1 MNRPLFSIVIVN
13 FNTEKYLEKAILSI
27 LNQSCKDYEIIMVDG
42 GSQDGSIDIIQ
53 RYANHFS
60 WWISEPDTGQS
71 DAFNKGFL
79 HAKGEY
85 YVWLNADDLM
95 LPRTLELVKE
105 SIIRNPD
112 KKWFALNTLYI
123 DKDNTVWR
131 AYKTPPYRYRV
142 LKNGHIEMG
151 GPSSF
156 YHKSLFEECGPFNIN
171 YHYLMDIDLWLKF
184 INAGYSLKR
193 INNFGWAF
201 RDHEGSKTSSSLRG
215 KPSEKFLKEKELV
228 HKENNNTPKIIYLL
242 FQKLCRFF
250 YSYPRAWYYTKKY
263 SGKTIDE
270 IIQ

>member
-1 MNRPLFSIVIVN
+1 MRPLFSIVIVN
-13 FNTEKYLEKAILSI
+13 FNTGEYLEQAILSV
-27 LNQSCKDYEIIMVDG
+27 LNQTVQDFELIIVDG
-42 GSQDGSIDIIQ
+42 GSNDNSLAIINKYSN
-53 RYANHFS
+53 RLA
-60 WWISEPDTGQS
+60 WWVSEPDKGQS
-71 DAFNKGFL
+71 DAFNKGFS
-79 HAKGEY
+79 HAKGDY
-85 YVWLNADDLM
+85 YVWLNADDIL

-105 SIIRNPD
+105 SIIHNPN

-123 DKDNTVWR
+123 NKSNIIWR

-142 LKNGHIEMG
+142 LKNGQIEMG

-171 YHYLMDIDLWLKF
+171 YHYLMDVDLWIKF

-215 KPSEKFLKEKELV
+215 KPSEKFLKEKERV
-228 HKENNNTPKIIYLL
+228 HKENNYHPRMIYLL
-242 FQKLCRFF
+242 FQRMCRLF
-250 YSYPRAWYYTKKY
+250 YSYPRAWYYTKQY
-263 SGKTIDE
+263 AGKTIDE